1 MIVVSI
7 LWYLMVV
14 SVEVISA
21 EHILIVQNCSFPCK
35 QICCL
40 TNTAYRSMLSS
51 ERPFAAS
58 EDFGSAGDLR
68 APQSQ
73 IQFLTSMI
81 ELRKERKTA
90 LACANKR

>member
-1 MIVVSI
+1 
-7 LWYLMVV
+7 
-14 SVEVISA
+14 
-21 EHILIVQNCSFPCK
+21 
-35 QICCL
+35 
-40 TNTAYRSMLSS
+40 MLSS